1 MIIGVCRVC
10 RPWMV
15 GSCPP
20 AARTAD
26 KSSPSL
32 VRRCF
37 YSVLR
42 HPADR
47 SCGARLR
54 AVLQRFLFR
63 LPADTYNTRIP
74 FYLRRSNRHRRLART
89 RRSAFTP
96 IVYRYHIAVRR
107 WPTSKLSVS
116 FRNSTPSPPT
126 KSFEKRLNMWPRAP
140 VPRPPVLTVR
150 PRYRPPSSTTA
161 VVFYPQVY
169 RVVACTEVMSPIR
182 RLKIVFHDEKRTNA
196 GLLVTFECLTFPKEN
211 PFVPLL

>member
-1 MIIGVCRVC
+1 MLHGKGARAVIYRLTCLFAAAMFYSWLNRTHVRGETKKKKSNKCFFVLFGTDKRKKSEIIIMIIGVCRVC

-107 WPTSKLSVS
+107 
-116 FRNSTPSPPT
+116 
-126 KSFEKRLNMWPRAP
+126 
-140 VPRPPVLTVR
+140 
-150 PRYRPPSSTTA
+150 
-161 VVFYPQVY
+161 
-169 RVVACTEVMSPIR
+169 
-182 RLKIVFHDEKRTNA
+182 
-196 GLLVTFECLTFPKEN
+196 
-211 PFVPLL
+211 